1 MILQYWME
9 AIACKIAS
17 AELDDPN
24 YILFGTRTRVLAR
37 FSVNSS
43 VVHLERVL
51 LVPCR
56 SSIIRWGYL

>member
-51 LVPCR
+51 LVPC
-56 SSIIRWGYL
+56 L